1 MLEVTF
7 MTNQASKNQGN
18 KHMNLIF
25 LQKFKYKLD
34 EIVK

>member
-7 MTNQASKNQGN
+7 MTNQGSKNQGN

-34 EIVK
+34 KIVK